1 MYDLILV
8 SVSTTILV
16 ILVAVLTKFVYSILW
31 VPYKIQHHFY
41 KQGIGGPG
49 YRPIF
54 GNTAERRRLV
64 KEALSKPIAP
74 PFHHNILHRVF
85 PTYSVWSKMHGKT
98 YLYWFG
104 AKPRLVLSD
113 PATIKEVLIN
123 TGGPFERMKFD
134 PVTKQLLGDKGLME
148 LTGDKWAVHRRI
160 SSLALNMEQ
169 VKGWVPK
176 IVASITDMLENWE
189 GKRAGREEFE
199 MDVHKEIQN
208 LSADIVS
215 RTIFG
220 SSFEE
225 GKRIFELQEKQMHLA
240 SLYYSH
246 VPISGFRFLPTEKNK
261 EQWRLDQEIRGS
273 IEKLIEAAANNRR
286 EEKSRNLLSLLTSS
300 YKNHDGEE
308 EKLEVE
314 EIIDEC
320 KTFYFAGKET
330 SATVLTWTFILLAI
344 HQEWQIKARE
354 EVVAV
359 CKDKEHPTAD
369 ILGELKIINM
379 ILHEAIRLYTPVTML
394 VRETCKDVK
403 LQGLHIPANTPLILA
418 VIAAHHDT
426 KVWGEDA
433 DKFNPL
439 RFCEPRKHSSS
450 FFPWG
455 LGPRTCVGQKL
466 ALVEIKLVLAVIIR
480 QFSFVVS
487 PKYVH
492 APAEFLTVQPQYGAQ
507 ILFRKILN

>member
-1 MYDLILV
+1 MLLIL
-8 SVSTTILV
+8 VSTTILV
-16 ILVAVLTKFVYSILW
+16 ILVAVMKFVYSIVW
-31 VPYKIQHHFY
+31 VPYKIQHHFH
-41 KQGIGGPG
+41 KQGVGGPG

-54 GNTAERRRLV
+54 GNTAERRRLL

-74 PFHHNILHRVF
+74 PFHHNILPRVF
-85 PTYSVWSKMHGKT
+85 PTYSVWSKVHGKT
-98 YLYWFG
+98 FLYWFG
-104 AKPRLVLSD
+104 TKPRLVLSD
-113 PATIKEVLIN
+113 PAMIKEALMN

-148 LTGDKWAVHRRI
+148 LTGEKWAVHRRI

-176 IVASITDMLENWE
+176 IVASITDMLQKWE
-189 GKRAGREEFE
+189 EKRGGRDEFE
-199 MDVHKEIQN
+199 IDVHKEVEN

-220 SSFEE
+220 SNFEE

-240 SLYYSH
+240 SEYYSS
-246 VPISGFRFLPTEKNK
+246 VPIPGLRYLPTEKNK

-273 IEKLIEAAANNRR
+273 IRKLIEAANNRGK
-286 EEKSRNLLSLLTSS
+286 ENSRNLLSLLNSS

-330 SATVLTWTFILLAI
+330 SATVLTWTLILLAM
-344 HQEWQIKARE
+344 HQDWQIKARE
-354 EVVAV
+354 EIVRV
-359 CKDKEHPTAD
+359 CKDKEHPTSD
-369 ILGELKIINM
+369 ILGQLKIINM

-394 VRETCKDVK
+394 AREPCKDVK
-403 LQGLHIPANTPLILA
+403 LGSLHIPANTPLIMA
-418 VIAAHHDT
+418 VIATHHDT
-426 KVWGEDA
+426 EIWGEDA
-433 DKFNPL
+433 DKFNPQ
-439 RFCEPRKHSSS
+439 RFSEPRKHLGS
-450 FFPWG
+450 FLPWG
-455 LGPRTCVGQKL
+455 LGPRTCVGQNL
-466 ALVEIKLVLAVIIR
+466 AVVEMKLVLAIIIR

-487 PKYVH
+487 QTYVH

>member
-16 ILVAVLTKFVYSILW
+16 ILVPVLTKFVYSILW

-148 LTGDKWAVHRRI
+148 LTGEKWAVHRRI
-160 SSLALNMEQ
+160 SSLALNLEQ

-176 IVASITDMLENWE
+176 IVAGITDMLENWE
-189 GKRAGREEFE
+189 GQRAGREEFE
-199 MDVHKEIQN
+199 MDVHKEMQN

-220 SSFEE
+220 SSFED
-225 GKRIFELQEKQMHLA
+225 GTRIFELQEKQMHLA

-246 VPISGFRFLPTEKNK
+246 VPIPGFRFLPTEKNK

-308 EKLEVE
+308 EKLE
-314 EIIDEC
+314 
-320 KTFYFAGKET
+320 
-330 SATVLTWTFILLAI
+330 
-344 HQEWQIKARE
+344 
-354 EVVAV
+354 
-359 CKDKEHPTAD
+359 
-369 ILGELKIINM
+369 INM

-426 KVWGEDA
+426 KIWGEDA

-480 QFSFVVS
+480 QFSFAVS

-492 APAEFLTVQPQYGAQ
+492 APADFLTVQPQYGAQ

>member
-169 VKGWVPK
+169 VKVTHL
-176 IVASITDMLENWE
+176 SFSLEKKKK
-189 GKRAGREEFE
+189 KRTK
-199 MDVHKEIQN
+199 VY
-208 LSADIVS
+208 LS
-215 RTIFG
+215 F
-220 SSFEE
+220 F
-225 GKRIFELQEKQMHLA
+225 F
-240 SLYYSH
+240 
-246 VPISGFRFLPTEKNK
+246 FL
-261 EQWRLDQEIRGS
+261 
-273 IEKLIEAAANNRR
+273 ANNTDHIFIYPSLRNYNFFKK
-286 EEKSRNLLSLLTSS
+286 KS
-300 YKNHDGEE
+300 YQG
-308 EKLEVE
+308 
-314 EIIDEC
+314 
-320 KTFYFAGKET
+320 
-330 SATVLTWTFILLAI
+330 SAL
-344 HQEWQIKARE
+344 
-354 EVVAV
+354 
-359 CKDKEHPTAD
+359 
-369 ILGELKIINM
+369 
-379 ILHEAIRLYTPVTML
+379 
-394 VRETCKDVK
+394 
-403 LQGLHIPANTPLILA
+403 
-418 VIAAHHDT
+418 
-426 KVWGEDA
+426 
-433 DKFNPL
+433 
-439 RFCEPRKHSSS
+439 
-450 FFPWG
+450 
-455 LGPRTCVGQKL
+455 
-466 ALVEIKLVLAVIIR
+466 
-480 QFSFVVS
+480 
-487 PKYVH
+487 
-492 APAEFLTVQPQYGAQ
+492 
-507 ILFRKILN
+507 